1 MKYPDSCFLLGKMI
15 IIWSD
20 KVQSELSLVVYYKHN
35 WAWDWR
41 YTESLSFKCSSFS
54 IVHTLCKYF
63 CKTRAGLLTLE
74 FRLNFS
80 INVKSQRLCQCG
92 IVYYVFIHHTYKFFQ
107 SKLNPFYLAFMVLSS
122 LVILVNYSDF
132 DLWPHPDFWWMWN
145 MFSDKA
151 KITYHFYTIM

>member
-1 MKYPDSCFLLGKMI
+1 MKYPDSCFLLGEMI

-80 INVKSQRLCQCG
+80 INVKSQTVSVWHCVLC
-92 IVYYVFIHHTYKFFQ
+92 VHTSYISIFSVKIE
-107 SKLNPFYLAFMVLSS
+107 SILPCFYGTFLSCNSCQLFGLWFVASPRFLMNVEHVL
-122 LVILVNYSDF
+122 
-132 DLWPHPDFWWMWN
+132 W
-145 MFSDKA
+145 
-151 KITYHFYTIM
+151 